1 MDPTFSKWFLVN
13 FCISSVENRLKGDD
27 AVNRSEDPRATS
39 FILPDPQEGTMSGS
53 EDFTGDHNGGLV
65 PHDTDGETKTS
76 EGSKNFPRLVT

>member
-13 FCISSVENRLKGDD
+13 FCISTVENRLKGDN

-39 FILPDPQEGTMSGS
+39 FILPDPPGR
-53 EDFTGDHNGGLV
+53 HNVRLRRFHWGLLGLV